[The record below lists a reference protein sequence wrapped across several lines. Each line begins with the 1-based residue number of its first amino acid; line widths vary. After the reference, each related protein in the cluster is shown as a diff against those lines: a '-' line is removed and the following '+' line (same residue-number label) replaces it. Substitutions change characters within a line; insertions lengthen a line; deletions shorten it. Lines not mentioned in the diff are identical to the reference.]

1 MRSSRYRRWH
11 LDKIFVKL
19 NEVEHDLGRAVDQ
32 AGEFL
37 ESFVTKRR
45 DKSAILKFLRKLLG
59 RHGLVEATV
68 TDHLASYGA
77 AMKTLGVFEKARGR
91 AQVLQA
97 CREFPPTFRRR
108 ERATLRFRWIRSLQ
122 KFAALHG
129 SFHNEFAS
137 RPFGSTRSALCWLR
151 RSWA

>member
-1 MRSSRYRRWH
+1 MMRSSRYRRWH
-11 LDKIFVKL
+11 LDKIFVKI

-77 AMKTLGVFEKARGR
+77 AMKTLCIFEKARGR

-97 CREFPPTFRRR
+97 CREFPPNLPTPG
-108 ERATLRFRWIRSLQ
+108 AGHASL
-122 KFAALHG
+122 
-129 SFHNEFAS
+129 SVDPEFAEI
-137 RPFGSTRSALCWLR
+137 R
-151 RSWA
+151 RVARLFPQ